1 MPLLVVECSSSLGT
15 DLLICLCCTH
25 TVLEEPNGRSKGCGL
40 VEYSTPREARNAIHE
55 LTNSELEGRLI
66 FVREDREPEGGSI
79 SMIKN
84 RVLGRG
90 GGNGDMMVPQHSN
103 NMPYYPPAPMQH
115 NHQYQQPYPPIHMQ
129 QQHHQFQRPMVPQ
142 YHHAVGG
149 NEGRQIYVGN
159 VSLALCV

>member
-1 MPLLVVECSSSLGT
+1 MLLT
-15 DLLICLCCTH
+15 

-40 VEYSTPREARNAIHE
+40 VEYSSPREARTAIHE

-90 GGNGDMMVPQHSN
+90 GGGDIMAPQHSN
-103 NMPYYPPAPMQH
+103 DMPYYPPPQH
-115 NHQYQQPYPPIHMQ
+115 SHHQYQHHQQYPPVHIP
-129 QQHHQFQRPMVPQ
+129 QHHQFQRPMAPQ
-142 YHHAVGG
+142 YHHPVGG
-149 NEGRQIYVGN
+149 NEGRQIYIGN
-159 VSLALCV
+159 VSRAVLGVFDRCLR